1 MEKEQHS
8 RAVPE
13 VTGAIAAVMIHVADP
28 AEALN
33 WYEQAF
39 AGAARRLLP
48 GSDFEYLDY
57 GGVMLELVPADAKV
71 ASGAAGSVVYWQGPG
86 VAAPIFPVGGI
97 RARAYRLSE
106 YALADSSEPS
116 DAFVH
121 LRLQIGAGRS
131 EEVKKEAGD
140 ALFAVLTD
148 HFAEEFA
155 RRGLMLSAEIG
166 EFSEAGT
173 WKKNNIHARYRK

>member
-1 MEKEQHS
+1 MPHLTLEYTDNL
-8 RAVPE
+8 PE
-13 VTGAIAAVMIHVADP
+13 PRIPELLHK
-28 AEALN
+28 LN
-33 WYEQAF
+33 
-39 AGAARRLLP
+39 GVLLARP
-48 GSDFEYLDY
+48 D
-57 GGVMLELVPADAKV
+57 
-71 ASGAAGSVVYWQGPG
+71 
-86 VAAPIFPVGGI
+86 IFPVGGI

-131 EEVKKEAGD
+131 EEVKKETGD